1 MTSKVLKSMNSKFNK
16 ICVHIYMNVYINTY
30 IKIYFRYIANITPCP
45 VTPFKGVLRKSCSEN
60 MQEIY
65 RRTPMPKCNFNKVA
79 SQLCWNHTLSWV
91 LCCKFATYFQNIFSW
106 EHLWRAASVFYFF
119 CNSIL
124 DCLYFSSRHC

>member
-79 SQLCWNHTLSWV
+79 SNFVEITHCHGCYAVNLLH
-91 LCCKFATYFQNIFSW
+91 IFRTSFP
-106 EHLWRAASVFYFF
+106 ENTSGGL
-119 CNSIL
+119 L
-124 DCLYFSSRHC
+124 LYFISSATVF